1 MRTLLI
7 SLCVVVAVAGCG
19 NSSQDP
25 AQTSSPTPTGS
36 TGSTGSPPT
45 GVAAAPTVPLD
56 PHAQVNAVATTTT
69 PSTSTTS
76 PGCYAN
82 GAPRRLTRKQVVN
95 ALTDV
100 VTALGSDTAIA
111 AGVSALVNDIQQF
124 PPDTAVNPDTT
135 RHLGYERLDSTLNL
149 RQVTALSGAAQV
161 LAASMTSDP
170 ARLAGLLGTCSG
182 TADACITAFIR
193 KAGRLLFREPLT
205 DAEVNVYRTAAG
217 NTNTASAVTKVLAT
231 MIASPKFY
239 FVIEQGQSA
248 AAGATASACTPLT
261 AHELATRLSLHF
273 WDSIPD
279 ATLNADADSG
289 ALLQPAVYSA
299 EVQRMLADTRSDRAM
314 RDFFTGWF
322 RLNELVALN
331 GKTGEPRFD
340 AFAGDFKPLATSRDA
355 AITEVLDMVSY
366 VAARN
371 GSLQQVLTDR
381 HSFARTADIA
391 ALYKTPVWD
400 GSSAPPL
407 FSEPARVGLLTRIG
421 FIAQGS
427 TETTLP
433 ISRGSRILFGL
444 ACHAMP
450 TPAMDQ
456 SNAKAD
462 LSGVLTTRER
472 VERVTQMSGTSCVSC
487 HKPLMNPWGFAMEG
501 VDALGRM
508 RQTERVLDDKGA
520 LLGEK
525 PVVTAAIASVSD
537 TSSRAIGSP
546 SEAQQYLLD
555 SGEVERCFARNYVR
569 YSFGRADTAADSAL
583 IESLRQQAA
592 NGANLRSLFASVA
605 LRTEFTTIQRAP

>member
-1 MRTLLI
+1 MRTLLL
-7 SLCVVVAVAGCG
+7 SLCLVAAGC
-19 NSSQDP
+19 SSSEHDSTQPSTATPSGPP
-25 AQTSSPTPTGS
+25 ATGAGTGS
-36 TGSTGSPPT
+36 GTTSATA
-45 GVAAAPTVPLD
+45 VQLD
-56 PHAQVNAVATTTT
+56 PHAQINAVATSATATTG
-69 PSTSTTS
+69 STS
-76 PGCYAN
+76 PGCYAS

-95 ALTDV
+95 ALADA
-100 VTALGSDTAIA
+100 VTALSGDAAIA
-111 AGVSALVNDIQQF
+111 ASVDSLVKDAQQF

-149 RQVTALSGAAQV
+149 RQVTALSGTAQV
-161 LAASMTSDP
+161 LAASMTADS
-170 ARLAGLLGTCSG
+170 AHLGKLLGNCTG
-182 TADACITAFIR
+182 TADACLTTFVR
-193 KAGRLLFREPLT
+193 KAGGLLFRGPLT
-205 DAEVNVYRTAAG
+205 DAEVTLYRTVAG
-217 NTNTASAVTKVLAT
+217 NTSTASSLAKVLAT
-231 MIASPKFY
+231 MIASPRFY
-239 FVIEQGQSA
+239 FVIEQGQPAAEGSA
-248 AAGATASACTPLT
+248 ASACVPLT
-261 AHELATRLSLHF
+261 PHELATRLSLHF

-289 ALLQPAVYSA
+289 ALLQPAVFSA
-299 EVQRMLADTRSDRAM
+299 EVQRMMADSRSDRAM

-331 GKTGEPRFD
+331 GKTGDPQFD

-366 VAARN
+366 LASKN

-427 TETTLP
+427 TQTTLP

-462 LSGVLTTRER
+462 LSGVLTTRQR
-472 VERVTQMSGTSCVSC
+472 VERVTEMSGTSCVGC
-487 HKPLMNPWGFAMEG
+487 HKPLMNPWGFALEG
-501 VDALGRM
+501 VDSLGRM

-525 PVVTAAIASVSD
+525 PIVTAAIASVSD
-537 TSSRAIGSP
+537 TSSRAIASP

-555 SGEVERCFARNYVR
+555 SGEFEHCFARNYVR
-569 YSFGRADTAADSAL
+569 YSFGRADTAADGAL

-605 LRTEFTTIQRAP
+605 LRPEFTTIQRVQ

>member
-1 MRTLLI
+1 MRTLLL
-7 SLCVVVAVAGCG
+7 SLCVVAAAAGC
-19 NSSQDP
+19 SSGTQDP
-25 AQTSSPTPTGS
+25 APPSTTTPTGS
-36 TGSTGSPPT
+36 PSAGPT
-45 GVAAAPTVPLD
+45 AAAPVPMD
-56 PHAQVNAVATTTT
+56 PHAQVNGVATAT
-69 PSTSTTS
+69 PASTSTTS
-76 PGCYAN
+76 PGCSAN
-82 GAPRRLTRKQVVN
+82 AAPRRLTRKQVVN

-100 VTALGSDTAIA
+100 VTGLSGDAKLA
-111 AGVSALVNDIQQF
+111 ASVGTLVNDTQQF

-149 RQVTALSGAAQV
+149 RQVTALSGAAQS
-161 LAASMTSDP
+161 LAASLTADS
-170 ARLAGLLGTCSG
+170 AHLSGLLGTCTG

-193 KAGRLLFREPLT
+193 KAGRLLFRQPLT

-217 NTNTASAVTKVLAT
+217 NNNSASSVAKVLAT

-239 FVIEQGQSA
+239 FIIEKGQAAVEGA
-248 AAGATASACTPLT
+248 AATACAPLT

-273 WDSIPD
+273 WDSVPD

-289 ALLQPAVYSA
+289 ALLQPATYSA
-299 EVQRMLADTRSDRAM
+299 EVQRLLADTRSDRAM

-322 RLNELVALN
+322 RLNELVALD

-340 AFAGDFKPLATSRDA
+340 AFAGDFKPLSTSRDA
-355 AITEVLDMVSY
+355 AISEVLDMVSY
-366 VAARN
+366 LAARN

-381 HSFARTADIA
+381 HSFARSADIA

-400 GSSAPPL
+400 GTSAPPL
-407 FSEPARVGLLTRIG
+407 FSEPARVGLLNRIG

-462 LSGVLTTRER
+462 LSGVLTTRQR
-472 VERVTQMSGTSCVSC
+472 VERVTQMAGTSCVTC

-525 PVVTAAIASVSD
+525 PIVSAAIASLGD
-537 TSSRAIGSP
+537 TSSRAIASP

-555 SGEVERCFARNYVR
+555 SGEFERCFARNYVR
-569 YSFGRADTAADSAL
+569 YSFGRADSAADSAL

-605 LRTEFTTIQRAP
+605 LRSEFTTIQRAP

>member
-1 MRTLLI
+1 MRKLLL
-7 SLCVVVAVAGCG
+7 SLCVVAAAAGCSNG
-19 NSSQDP
+19 TQDAEQPSTP
-25 AQTSSPTPTGS
+25 AS
-36 TGSTGSPPT
+36 TGSTGSPAT
-45 GVAAAPTVPLD
+45 GTAAVAPVPLD
-56 PHAQVNAVATTTT
+56 PHAQVNAVAAAATT
-69 PSTSTTS
+69 STSTTS

-82 GAPRRLTRKQVVN
+82 GVPRRLTRKQVVN
-95 ALTDV
+95 ALADV
-100 VTALGSDTAIA
+100 VTALGSDATIA
-111 AGVSALVNDIQQF
+111 AGVSSLVNDTEQF

-149 RQVTALSGAAQV
+149 RQVSALSGAAQV
-161 LAASMTSDP
+161 LAASMTADS
-170 ARLAGLLGTCSG
+170 AHVAALLGTCTG

-193 KAGRLLFREPLT
+193 KAGRLLFRAPLT

-217 NTNTASAVTKVLAT
+217 NTNTASSVAKVLAT

-239 FVIEQGQSA
+239 FVIEQGQAAVAGSA
-248 AAGATASACTPLT
+248 ATACAPLT

-289 ALLQPAVYSA
+289 ALLQPAAYSA
-299 EVQRMLADTRSDRAM
+299 EVQRMLADSRSDRAM

-331 GKTGEPRFD
+331 GKSGEAKFD

-355 AITEVLDMVSY
+355 AITEVQDMVSWL
-366 VAARN
+366 AAHN

-400 GSSAPPL
+400 GTTAPPL

-462 LSGVLTTRER
+462 LSGVLTTRQR
-472 VERVTQMSGTSCVSC
+472 VERVTQMAGTSCVTC

-508 RQTERVLDDKGA
+508 RQTERVLDDNGA
-520 LLGEK
+520 LLGER

-537 TSSRAIGSP
+537 TSSRAIASP

-555 SGEVERCFARNYVR
+555 SGEFERCFARNYVR
-569 YSFGRADTAADSAL
+569 YAFGRADTAADSAL

-592 NGANLRSLFASVA
+592 NGANLRSLFASIA
-605 LRTEFTTIQRAP
+605 LRTEFTTIQRAQ